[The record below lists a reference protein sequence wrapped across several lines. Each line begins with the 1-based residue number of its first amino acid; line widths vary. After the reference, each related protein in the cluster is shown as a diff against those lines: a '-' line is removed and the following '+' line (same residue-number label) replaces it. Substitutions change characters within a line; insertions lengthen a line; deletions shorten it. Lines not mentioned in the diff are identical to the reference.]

1 MDKTIKLS
9 EIGNRIKEH
18 RKASGYTSYENF
30 AIDKGF
36 NRQTIYR
43 AEKWEPI
50 NITTL
55 IDILSALGFN
65 SLEEFF
71 KGI

>member
-1 MDKTIKLS
+1 MDKEIKLS
-9 EIGNRIKEH
+9 EIGNKIKQL

-43 AEKWEPI
+43 AEKGEPI

-55 IDILSALGFN
+55 IDILNALGFTN
-65 SLEEFF
+65 LEEFF